1 VSRTAGRWGG
11 ASRGTL
17 YVVATP
23 LGNLGDLSPRAAET
37 LRQASVVAAEDTRR
51 TRGLLSHLGVGPT
64 LLSFHAHSGE
74 SRVETLLEILG
85 EGRDIALVT
94 DAGTPGVSDPGNDLV
109 AAALDAGFAVVPIP
123 GPSAVATAL
132 SAGGIPAD
140 RYLFLGFVPRKG
152 TERSRLLARAA
163 QEEWSVV
170 FFEAPTRLVAL
181 LKDLAAVAGADRR
194 ALVAREL
201 TKLHEELRRGTLAE
215 LTDYYSGVPPRGE
228 LTIVIEGTGAP
239 PAAPDRTT
247 DAVEEATALLAE
259 GLSRREVA
267 RRLTETLGMSR
278 NDAYRLVTGLP

>member
-1 VSRTAGRWGG
+1 VSETGGRRSGE
-11 ASRGTL
+11 SRGTL

-51 TRGLLSHLGVGPT
+51 TRGLLSHLGVAPT

-74 SRVETLLEILG
+74 RRVETLLDILG
-85 EGRDIALVT
+85 EGRDVALVT
-94 DAGTPGVSDPGNDLV
+94 DAGTPGVSDPGTELV

-132 SAGGIPAD
+132 SAAGIPAD

-163 QEEWSVV
+163 AEEWSVV
-170 FFEAPTRLVAL
+170 FFEAPTRLMAL
-181 LKDLAAVAGADRR
+181 LLDLAAAAGADRR

-201 TKLHEELRRGTLAE
+201 TKWHEELRAGTLAE
-215 LTDYYSGVPPRGE
+215 LADYYSGVPPRGE
-228 LTIVIEGTGAP
+228 LTLVMEGTGTP
-239 PAAPDRTT
+239 PAAPVRAT